1 MTTKGGILTVIP
13 ESRSRESVVIN
24 FSYLI
29 CYNAPMAFIYIL
41 TNATNSV
48 LYIGV
53 TNNLIR
59 RVYEHRTKVVTGF
72 TERYHLNKLI
82 YYEHF
87 ADIAKAIE
95 REKTLK
101 KWNRGWKERLINEFN
116 PTWRDLYEEICF

>member
-1 MTTKGGILTVIP
+1 
-13 ESRSRESVVIN
+13 
-24 FSYLI
+24 
-29 CYNAPMAFIYIL
+29 MAFIYIL

-95 REKTLK
+95 SEKTLK